1 MAMRKIYAS
10 LPAVAAGVGFFF
22 YNAKEHARR
31 ISASNQETIS
41 TTRVVEEQTKAIRE
55 PSVAPQFDGL
65 HCFETFVMNKK
76 LAREIS
82 ASNQETISTRV
93 VEEQTK
99 ASRKP
104 SVAPQFDGLH
114 CFETL
119 VCIQDFKT

>member
-22 YNAKEHARR
+22 YNAKDHARR

-41 TTRVVEEQTKAIRE
+41 TTRVVEEQTKAIRK

-65 HCFETFVMNKK
+65 RCFETFVMNKK
-76 LAREIS
+76 LARGIS
-82 ASNQETISTRV
+82 ASNQETISTTRV

-114 CFETL
+114 CFETF
-119 VCIQDFKT
+119 VMN